1 MEGLAMEL
9 GVQEDE
15 IITED
20 SSQNTMENAA
30 QLKKLL
36 SEQEQNRI
44 GLVTLALHMVRG
56 ERVFK
61 KVFPEYTIVPVPVG
75 YQFNHLKKSKPLEN
89 FIPSSGSL
97 QISRDALHEWIG
109 MIWYVGGTC

>member
-1 MEGLAMEL
+1 MFRWKTQIFDGRQMTIPEGFLMASRE
-9 GVQEDE
+9 VR
-15 IITED
+15 
-20 SSQNTMENAA
+20 S
-30 QLKKLL
+30 
-36 SEQEQNRI
+36 
-44 GLVTLALHMVRG
+44 ALHMVRA

-75 YQFNHLKKSKPLEN
+75 YQFNYLKKSKPLEN